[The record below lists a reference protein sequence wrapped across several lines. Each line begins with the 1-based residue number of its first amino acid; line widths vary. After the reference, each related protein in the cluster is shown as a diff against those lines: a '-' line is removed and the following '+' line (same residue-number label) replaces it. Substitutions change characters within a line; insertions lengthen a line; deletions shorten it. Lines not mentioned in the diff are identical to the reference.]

1 MVVGDVV
8 AGAVGAVLAG
18 VLVGLALLDG
28 AVLEDVGGAVTFGSV
43 VAGGEVARGGGHGG
57 SRELADNSR
66 NWPMASSRVPAGS
79 PA

>member
-1 MVVGDVV
+1 MGDVV

-28 AVLEDVGGAVTFGSV
+28 VALEEAGGAVTFGS

-57 SRELADNSR
+57 SREVADNSR